1 MVNEQLIPTIGE
13 MLLEEFMKPLNL
25 SAYKLAKDIGVPVS
39 RIQDI
44 LHNRR
49 KMTIDT
55 SIRLG
60 KYFGVDDLF
69 FFKVQLDLD
78 YREAKH
84 YLEEELKNIKP
95 LVVDNEEYLK
105 VKSRIQEEVDKIN
118 KIEL

>member
-1 MVNEQLIPTIGE
+1 MS
-13 MLLEEFMKPLNL
+13 EFLKEYMEPLNL
-25 SAYKLAKDIGVPVS
+25 SAYRLAKDIGVPVS

-44 LHNRR
+44 LHDRR

-60 KYFGVDDLF
+60 KYFGVHDLF
-69 FFKVQLDLD
+69 FFKIQLDLD
-78 YREAKH
+78 YWEAKY

-118 KIEL
+118 KIEV